1 MKAVA
6 ILVLWF
12 SFIITVSI
20 LASCGSAHSSCDAYG
35 QTQQLPE
42 GDLASK

>member
-1 MKAVA
+1 MKAIG

-12 SFIITVSI
+12 AFIITVSI